1 MLCVPANNEEVV
13 NVAVPPLRVTGEPR
27 LAPPSWNCTVPV
39 GVAEL
44 PATLT
49 VAVKVTACPEMEGL
63 VEAATTVFVPA
74 WFTACAT
81 VPLLLRKLPSP
92 A

>member
-39 GVAEL
+39 GVAEP

-49 VAVKVTACPEMEGL
+49 VAVKVTD
-63 VEAATTVFVPA
+63 
-74 WFTACAT
+74 
-81 VPLLLRKLPSP
+81 
-92 A
+92 